1 MKEITDLNLV
11 CYSGGAEGADMYFDK
26 TGRNY
31 GITTLHYSYKTEF
44 HESVPD
50 KRELSKEEFE
60 LGKEKVILAN
70 NILKRPLARYM
81 NLLSRNYFIIRDAG
95 IVLAIGKKIMKK
107 GTPSNP
113 SEYDIVKGGTGVA
126 VMLACLEPGKK
137 IYVYDQSVDKWFDWS
152 YLLKSF
158 REYPGTPIIDTDAFA
173 GIGTR
178 ELTDKGKEAIK
189 KIFEKTLRWKS
200 AQANK

>member
-1 MKEITDLNLV
+1 MKNTTNLNLT
-11 CYSGGAEGADMYFDK
+11 CYSGGCDGADMFFDK
-26 TGRNY
+26 IGRDY
-31 GITTLHYSYKTEF
+31 GVTTWHYSYRTKF
-44 HESVPD
+44 HDSVPN

-60 LGKEKVILAN
+60 LGKEKVNKAN
-70 NILKRPLARYM
+70 DILKRPLFRYM
-81 NLLSRNYFIIRDAG
+81 NLLSRNYFIIRDAK

-113 SEYDIVKGGTGVA
+113 SEYDVVKRGTGVA

-152 YLLKSF
+152 YALKSF
-158 REYPGTPIIDTDAFA
+158 REYPGTPVIDADAFA

-178 ELTDKGKEAIK
+178 KLTDKGKEAIK
-189 KIFEKTLRWKS
+189 RIFEKTLRWKS
-200 AQANK
+200 AQTNK